1 MVALGR
7 LLPPPQVTAAVGKA
21 GLAGLEVRAVK
32 TQQIALGKVATA
44 VFMAVFV
51 AAAAAV
57 LATAGLATAVVVA
70 SAAFVL
76 SGEMAAV
83 ILLTQV
89 KFEGLSW
96 NTTSNL
102 GAAEKL

>member
-1 MVALGR
+1 MVALGKI
-7 LLPPPQVTAAVGKA
+7 LPPVKVTAAAAAA
-21 GLAGLEVRAVK
+21 GLAGLEVRAEK
-32 TQQIALGKVATA
+32 IPPIALGKAATA
-44 VFMAVFV
+44 VFMAALM

-57 LATAGLATAVVVA
+57 RATAGPATEVLAAV
-70 SAAFVL
+70 AAFVL

-83 ILLTQV
+83 ILLTHL